1 MTLQGWRE
9 QMTAKGITHND
20 AVRMLKDAE
29 AEIEQ
34 LRAALRDVMSCGIC
48 HGNGVRE
55 TTLKGRDYRTG
66 VWSYIPCEC
75 RENARRVLGEV
86 KE

>member
-1 MTLQGWRE
+1 MTVHDWQ
-9 QMTAKGITHND
+9 QHVTSKGIKQND
-20 AVRMLKDAE
+20 AVMMLNDAK

-34 LRAALRDVMSCGIC
+34 LRAALQGVMSCGIC

-75 RENARRVLGEV
+75 RENARRVLGETTS
-86 KE
+86 